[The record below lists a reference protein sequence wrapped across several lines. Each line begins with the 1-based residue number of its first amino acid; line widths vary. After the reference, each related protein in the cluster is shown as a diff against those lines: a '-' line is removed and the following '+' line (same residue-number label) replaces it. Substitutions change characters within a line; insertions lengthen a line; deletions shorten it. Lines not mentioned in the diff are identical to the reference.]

1 MKWSFFKLNRSTS
14 RQRLSPTALSQL
26 SVSLLLVVVVHM
38 KRGSREVERSILH
51 LLHGQKS
58 RTQLTQIHGHIL
70 RHNLHHSN
78 QLISHFISICASL
91 NRMLY
96 ASLIFQH
103 FQNPNIFLFNSVIK
117 GYSLNGPY
125 QNSAVI
131 FSSMKRRGIW
141 PDEFTL
147 APLLKA
153 CVNLEDL
160 RLGQGVHKH
169 VLSLGFERFG
179 SIRVG
184 VVELYSGCGRINDA
198 KKMFDE
204 MPQRD
209 VILWNLMIKGYSQTG
224 NVDMG
229 FLLFREMGERTVVS
243 WNLMISSLAQNGRE
257 KDALEL
263 FHEMRNSEFEPDE
276 ATVVT
281 VLPVCG
287 QLGELDLGMWIHS
300 YVKSKGL
307 YPKLVSVGNA
317 LVDFFGKSGDL
328 ETAFTIFKDMPRKN
342 VVSWNAALSNCAFNG
357 KGELGV
363 QLFDEMLDE
372 GVRPNDSTLVGV
384 LACCAH
390 AGLIQRGGDLFDSM
404 IANHGIEPTIEHY
417 GCMVDLL
424 GRGGCLKEAHKLVKT
439 MAMKPNA
446 AIWGALVSA
455 CRTHGE
461 MELAECALK
470 ELIKLEPWN
479 SGNYVLLSNIYAD
492 RGKWE
497 EVEKVRVLMRGNSIK
512 KSPGQSTVV

>member
-1 MKWSFFKLNRSTS
+1 
-14 RQRLSPTALSQL
+14 
-26 SVSLLLVVVVHM
+26 M
-38 KRGSREVERSILH
+38 KRGSREVERRILR

-58 RTQLTQIHGHIL
+58 RTQLTQIHAHIL
-70 RHNLHHSN
+70 RHHLQHSN
-78 QLISHFISICASL
+78 QLISHFISICGSL
-91 NRMLY
+91 DRMLY

-103 FQNPNIFLFNSVIK
+103 FHNPNIFLFNSMIK
-117 GYSLNGPY
+117 GYSSCGPH
-125 QNSAVI
+125 QHSI
-131 FSSMKRRGIW
+131 LFFSTMKRRGIW
-141 PDEFTL
+141 PDEFTF

-153 CVNLEDL
+153 CVNLQDL
-160 RLGQGVHKH
+160 EMGQGVHKH
-169 VLSLGFERFG
+169 VLALGFGRFG
-179 SIRVG
+179 SIRIG
-184 VVELYSGCGRINDA
+184 VVELYSGCGRMMDA

-209 VILWNLMIKGYSQTG
+209 VILWNLMVKGYCRSG

-229 FLLFREMGERTVVS
+229 LELFRQMGERTVVS
-243 WNLMISSLAQNGRE
+243 WNLMISLLAQNGRE
-257 KDALEL
+257 KAALAL

-281 VLPVCG
+281 VLPVCA
-287 QLGELDLGMWIHS
+287 QLGELDLGRWIHS
-300 YVKSKGL
+300 YVESKDL
-307 YPKLVSVGNA
+307 YSNLVTVGNA

-328 ETAFTIFKDMPRKN
+328 ESAFTIFKDMPRKN
-342 VVSWNAALSNCAFNG
+342 VVSWNAVISNCAFNG

-372 GVRPNDSTLVGV
+372 GVRPNDSTFVGV

-390 AGLIQRGGDLFDSM
+390 AGLVQRGGDVFDSM
-404 IANHGIEPTIEHY
+404 IANHGIEPTVEHY

-439 MAMKPNA
+439 MTMEPNA